1 MFNTKLEKKNPICQC
16 LLLTL
21 SKMFLYYSYS
31 IDSHFVSGVPDSDVD
46 VSLWNE
52 THFVLSYSLT
62 MWHSTDDTIMR
73 RKMPNA
79 FLTISQLYCTK
90 LVRIQNTYTGLWGSA
105 LISRGNNTNT

>member
-46 VSLWNE
+46 VSL
-52 THFVLSYSLT
+52 
-62 MWHSTDDTIMR
+62 
-73 RKMPNA
+73 
-79 FLTISQLYCTK
+79 
-90 LVRIQNTYTGLWGSA
+90 
-105 LISRGNNTNT
+105 